1 MCVIDLSSCAQH
13 LSSGGTLNAMIRVLV
28 VVLGLTACGT
38 SGIDLGGTYRV
49 TAHTADATA
58 CTNQVVVTDPPYVRF
73 TKDSLFGSDYFA
85 LSACTDPAQMDCPS
99 AGLYGPFAQPI
110 EDGWRAE
117 LGVAQTIG
125 GCVLDY
131 ATADAVLM
139 DDALVIDARRYHD
152 ETDRPDS
159 ECTGDNAVALG
170 DSLPCVG
177 AEHLEA
183 TRLP

>member
-1 MCVIDLSSCAQH
+1 M
-13 LSSGGTLNAMIRVLV
+13 TRVLA

-38 SGIDLGGTYRV
+38 DGIDLGGTYQV
-49 TAHTADATA
+49 TAHTADATG
-58 CTNQVVVTDPPYVRF
+58 CTSPVAVTDPAYVRF
-73 TKDSLFGSDYFA
+73 TAGSLLGNKYYA
-85 LSACTDPAQMDCPS
+85 LSACSDPTQMDCPS

-159 ECTGDNAVALG
+159 ECTGQTAVDLG
-170 DSLPCVG
+170 DTLPCVG
-177 AEHLEA
+177 AEHVEA
-183 TRLP
+183 TRIQ